1 MAFRVSSSIG
11 FRIAKLI
18 RRVVMFT
25 GGGDSQGIKLW
36 DIRNKQCVYEL
47 STGNTEVS
55 TLTWNSKCATLY
67 ASTGCP
73 YVDRTGIWHGY
84 RTVRHPAL
92 RNDRRSPEGRGPRY
106 RGRGF
111 DEDDDCKDRYWPK
124 EARHDESSFGYIY
137 DAGDHS
143 LCTYTCSLTSNRALT
158 LL

>member
-18 RRVVMFT
+18 RRAVMFT
-25 GGGDSQGIKLW
+25 GGEDSQGIKLW

-47 STGNTEVS
+47 STGNTGVS
-55 TLTWNSKCATLY
+55 TLIWNSKCATLY

-73 YVDRTGIWHGY
+73 YVDRRGFWHGY
-84 RTVRHPAL
+84 RTVRDPAL
-92 RNDRRSPEGRGPRY
+92 PKDRRSPEWRGGRY
-106 RGRGF
+106 RGRVF
-111 DEDDDCKDRYWPK
+111 DEHDRYWPTG
-124 EARHDESSFGYIY
+124 ARHDERSFGYIY

-143 LCTYTCSLTSNRALT
+143 LCTYTCSLTSNRTLT